1 MKLNFFVLF
10 ELINILVLLT
20 NLFIILKHIKSTR
33 LKTVFSLCYLFFIFS
48 LISEIIAQS
57 LDLIFFK
64 DLIILFTDIKILL
77 LFISLI
83 FFIFLVFYYIENKI
97 PIYLHI
103 LNGIIILL
111 ILILLIFCRKKCITV
126 DILLSKTGYI
136 SKYGFLVNPIISL
149 YLLFY
154 FIFFIIL
161 IIKDYLNTDNQFL
174 KIRLNNSIK
183 ILIFFIAVFI
193 IFFYIENF
201 FHFISFAKV
210 SLNSISLYYLF
221 FTVYILNKKNIIG
234 SIEIIKKKVFFLSIL
249 TSLLSFFLL
258 LFITF
263 LYIWCNFF
271 TMNFLELIIFSSI
284 NILIILPLYLNIK
297 EKLAILLYKDELKI
311 FNEISLLINILKSI
325 KNSSEIRKRLWL
337 WLSNFL
343 PIFSLTFILIKEDKK
358 IEIINFGEKKISKKE
373 FLKYSINKSNIITRL
388 NNETYYYK
396 FNIENESEII
406 IFRLSEKKRVKGLIN
421 ILTFIFIFY
430 QLFYLNF
437 KFYEKE
443 KEEKKLEM
451 VKSIIP
457 KVIQKIDTCKK
468 LFPIFIEEIKSKK
481 VEKKELIAKI
491 KEITKGLEIKK

>member
-1 MKLNFFVLF
+1 M
-10 ELINILVLLT
+10 
-20 NLFIILKHIKSTR
+20 
-33 LKTVFSLCYLFFIFS
+33 
-48 LISEIIAQS
+48 
-57 LDLIFFK
+57 
-64 DLIILFTDIKILL
+64 
-77 LFISLI
+77 
-83 FFIFLVFYYIENKI
+83 
-97 PIYLHI
+97 
-103 LNGIIILL
+103 
-111 ILILLIFCRKKCITV
+111 
-126 DILLSKTGYI
+126 
-136 SKYGFLVNPIISL
+136 
-149 YLLFY
+149 
-154 FIFFIIL
+154 
-161 IIKDYLNTDNQFL
+161 
-174 KIRLNNSIK
+174 
-183 ILIFFIAVFI
+183 
-193 IFFYIENF
+193 
-201 FHFISFAKV
+201 
-210 SLNSISLYYLF
+210 
-221 FTVYILNKKNIIG
+221 
-234 SIEIIKKKVFFLSIL
+234 
-249 TSLLSFFLL
+249 
-258 LFITF
+258 
-263 LYIWCNFF
+263 
-271 TMNFLELIIFSSI
+271 
-284 NILIILPLYLNIK
+284 
-297 EKLAILLYKDELKI
+297 LYKDELKI